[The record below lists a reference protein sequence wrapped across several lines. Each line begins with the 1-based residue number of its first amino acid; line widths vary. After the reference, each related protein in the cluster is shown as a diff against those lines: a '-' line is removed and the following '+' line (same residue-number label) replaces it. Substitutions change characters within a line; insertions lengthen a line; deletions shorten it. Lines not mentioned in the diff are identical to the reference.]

1 MISIGVIG
9 YGYWG
14 PNLVRNFHESGVARV
29 TLVSDRDPSRLKLV
43 KTRYPVIE
51 TTPDHTE
58 LINSPNVD
66 AVAIATPV
74 GTHFRLALA
83 ALRAGKHVFVEKPL
97 TETADQARQL
107 IEEAEKRGLILM
119 VDHTFIYTGAVR
131 KIKALVAGGE
141 LGEIYY
147 YDSERVNL
155 GLFQPDVNVI
165 WDLAVHDLA
174 IMNYVF
180 PDQPVAVSATGV
192 GHVPGKPANVA
203 YLTLYFNSPMIAHI
217 NVNWLAPVKLRR
229 TLIGG
234 DRKMI
239 VYDDLEPSEKI
250 KIYDKGIELTNRES
264 IYETLIGYRTG
275 DMYVPKLDGTEALRR
290 EARHFVESV
299 ENHTQPESSGEAGLY
314 VVRILEAAT
323 QSMNAR
329 GAPLELA

>member
-1 MISIGVIG
+1 
-9 YGYWG
+9 
-14 PNLVRNFHESGVARV
+14 
-29 TLVSDRDPSRLKLV
+29 
-43 KTRYPVIE
+43 
-51 TTPDHTE
+51 
-58 LINSPNVD
+58 
-66 AVAIATPV
+66 
-74 GTHFRLALA
+74 
-83 ALRAGKHVFVEKPL
+83 
-97 TETADQARQL
+97 
-107 IEEAEKRGLILM
+107 M

-180 PDQPVAVSATGV
+180 PDQPVAVSATGI

-203 YLTLYFNSPMIAHI
+203 YLTLYFNNPVIAHI

-250 KIYDKGIELTNRES
+250 KIYDKGIELTSRES
-264 IYETLIGYRTG
+264 IYETMIGYRTG
-275 DMYVPKLDGTEALRR
+275 DMYAPKLDGTEALRR
-290 EARHFVESV
+290 EVRHFDESV

-314 VVRILEAAT
+314 VVRSLEAAT
-323 QSMNAR
+323 ASMNAR